1 MGKLL
6 AIDGLNIVR
15 RLYEA
20 SDEEDAVLRAD
31 KALRHALA
39 SFARLLAAHQ
49 PTHAFVA
56 FDAGGDTWRHQLH
69 ASYRQSRKPMP
80 DELQRV
86 LPELHARLR
95 DTGLCIVSVPGV
107 EADDVIATAI
117 LRWLQEARGEATVV
131 STDKD
136 LHGLI
141 AHGAL
146 VWDHF
151 KNEWHDSE
159 WVQAKFGVPPALLPD
174 LLALVGDVPDGI
186 PGVSKVGIKTA
197 ARLLQSY
204 GSIDGI
210 MAGAGI
216 LKDALGE
223 RLRSEREQLMLSRE
237 LTALKADVL
246 LGVTWNMLACA
257 SQN

>member
-20 SDEEDAVLRAD
+20 SDEEDAGLRTD
-31 KALRHALA
+31 KVLRHASA
-39 SFARLLAAHQ
+39 AFTRLLSSHQ
-49 PTHAFVA
+49 PTHALAA
-56 FDAGGDTWRHQLH
+56 FDAGGHTWRHTLH
-69 ASYRQSRKPMP
+69 ASYRQNRKPMP
-80 DELQRV
+80 DELQHA
-86 LPELHARLR
+86 LPDLFARLANA
-95 DTGLCIVSVPGV
+95 GLQVVSVAGV
-107 EADDVIATAI
+107 EADDVIATSV
-117 LRWLQEARGEATVV
+117 LRWLQEARGEAIIV

-151 KNEWHDSE
+151 KNEWHDE
-159 WVQAKFGVPPALLPD
+159 AWVQAKFGVPPDLLPD

-186 PGVSKVGIKTA
+186 PGVSKIGVKTA
-197 ARLLQSY
+197 AKLLQSY

-223 RLRSEREQLMLSRE
+223 RLRNEREQLKLSRE
-237 LTALKADVL
+237 LTALKADVR
-246 LGVTWNMLACA
+246 LGVTWNMLACTPQA
-257 SQN
+257 

>member
-20 SDEEDAVLRAD
+20 SDEEDAALRAD

-39 SFARLLAAHQ
+39 AFVRLLSFHQ
-49 PTHAFVA
+49 PTHALAA
-56 FDAGGDTWRHQLH
+56 FDAGGHTWRHALH
-69 ASYRQSRKPMP
+69 VNYRQNRKAMP
-80 DELQRV
+80 DELQHV
-86 LPELHARLR
+86 LPDLHARLA
-95 DTGLCIVSVPGV
+95 DIGLCVLAVPDV
-107 EADDVIATAI
+107 EADDVIATGV
-117 LRWLQEARGEATVV
+117 LRWLQEARGEAIIV

-151 KNEWHDSE
+151 RNEWHDSE

-186 PGVSKVGIKTA
+186 PGVSKIGIKTA

-223 RLRSEREQLMLSRE
+223 RLRGEREQLMLSRR
-237 LTALKADVL
+237 LTALKTDVR
-246 LGVTWNMLACA
+246 LGVTWNMLVCA
-257 SQN
+257 PQV